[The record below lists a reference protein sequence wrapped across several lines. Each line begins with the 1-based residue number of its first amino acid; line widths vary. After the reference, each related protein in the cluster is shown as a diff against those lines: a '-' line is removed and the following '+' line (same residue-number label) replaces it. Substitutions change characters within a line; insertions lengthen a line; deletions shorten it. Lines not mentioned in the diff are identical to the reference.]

1 MSGENDQSEREK
13 ERVEERAWEQQKRAE
28 DLAWEKEKRKEDHA
42 WEHAI
47 RRDGMT
53 AHGLR
58 AVLLLN
64 GGGAVALLAFLQAIW
79 SETTAENLVP
89 WVIVGMIP
97 LLVGAAAGGWVH
109 FQRYEAS
116 EIYQMKSREKARKA
130 TKHHKRLTRVA
141 FGLFILGMAIVV
153 IGALLN
159 QPKPNANVLIQ
170 EHGKNALD
178 EVQPPTNAAE

>member
-28 DLAWEKEKRKEDHA
+28 DLAWEKEKRKKDRA

-47 RRDGMT
+47 RRDGMA
-53 AHGLR
+53 AHGLK

-89 WVIVGMIP
+89 WVARP
-97 LLVGAAAGGWVH
+97 RGAVQTTVRNISSPGPEHAAQV
-109 FQRYEAS
+109 
-116 EIYQMKSREKARKA
+116 
-130 TKHHKRLTRVA
+130 
-141 FGLFILGMAIVV
+141 
-153 IGALLN
+153 
-159 QPKPNANVLIQ
+159 PNTSPN
-170 EHGKNALD
+170 
-178 EVQPPTNAAE
+178 